1 MDSQE
6 TQPRSILAYAVA
18 RRLIYYRAGNG
29 LNSSP
34 VRAARDKL
42 DELLSNGDLPESEH
56 RELSSLL
63 LDLENCDMDRC
74 ERVDDLV
81 TEVTRNLAAWPEEF
95 PTQELERL
103 RELV

>member
-6 TQPRSILAYAVA
+6 TQPRSMIAYDVA
-18 RRLIYYRAGNG
+18 RRLIYYWAENG

-42 DELLSNGDLPESEH
+42 DKLLGTGELPESEH

-63 LDLENCDMDRC
+63 LGLEDCDMNRC

-81 TEVTRNLAAWPEEF
+81 MEVTRNLAAWPEEF
-95 PTQELERL
+95 PTKELERL